1 MAEENKNEI
10 KYEIKYEELY
20 DRFMDYQTKVHEA
33 NQKRIR
39 LGLKVNTFFPLI
51 FLTLCFLT
59 DGSKLIF
66 LILWIVSLFG
76 IAFYLMYVEYSD
88 DKLQRQMKAFGLGGN
103 GDMEDESS
111 LISFGV
117 ENTET
122 KALKH
127 MENVDRSIEEK
138 KQEVQNALIETKES
152 VAEKFE
158 ERKKIAAERR
168 EERKENFTEKYQKK
182 IDEIRANR
190 GLSAKQARAKRL
202 QKKAEKLQREAER
215 LEAESREEDEDA

>member
-1 MAEENKNEI
+1 MAEENKN
-10 KYEIKYEELY
+10 EIKYEELY

-39 LGLKVNTFFPLI
+39 LGLKVNIFFPLI

-158 ERKKIAAERR
+158 ECKKIAAERR
-168 EERKENFTEKYQKK
+168 EERKENFIEKYQKK
-182 IDEIRANR
+182 IDEIRADR
-190 GLSAKQARAKRL
+190 ALSAKQARAKRL

-215 LEAESREEDEDA
+215 LEAESREEDENA

>member
-1 MAEENKNEI
+1 MAEENKN
-10 KYEIKYEELY
+10 EIKYEELY

-39 LGLKVNTFFPLI
+39 LGLKVNIFFPLI

-138 KQEVQNALIETKES
+138 KQEVQNALIETKEN

-168 EERKENFTEKYQKK
+168 EERKENCIEKYQKK
-182 IDEIRANR
+182 IDEIRADR
-190 GLSAKQARAKRL
+190 ALSAKQARAKRL

-215 LEAESREEDEDA
+215 LEAESREEDENA

>member
-1 MAEENKNEI
+1 MAEENKN
-10 KYEIKYEELY
+10 EIKYEELY

-39 LGLKVNTFFPLI
+39 LGLKVNIFFPLI

-122 KALKH
+122 KALRH

-138 KQEVQNALIETKES
+138 KQEVQKALIETKES

-168 EERKENFTEKYQKK
+168 EERKENFIEKYQKK

-190 GLSAKQARAKRL
+190 ALSAKQARAKRL

-215 LEAESREEDEDA
+215 LEAESREEDENA

>member
-1 MAEENKNEI
+1 MAEENKN
-10 KYEIKYEELY
+10 EIKYEELY

-39 LGLKVNTFFPLI
+39 LGLKVNIFFPLI

-122 KALKH
+122 KALRH

-168 EERKENFTEKYQKK
+168 EERKENFIEKYQKK

-190 GLSAKQARAKRL
+190 ALSAKQARAKRL
-202 QKKAEKLQREAER
+202 QKKGEKLQREAER
-215 LEAESREEDEDA
+215 LEAESREEDENA

>member
-1 MAEENKNEI
+1 MAEENKN
-10 KYEIKYEELY
+10 EIKYEELY

-39 LGLKVNTFFPLI
+39 LGLKVNIFFPLI

-190 GLSAKQARAKRL
+190 ALSAKQARAKRL

>member
-1 MAEENKNEI
+1 MAEENKN
-10 KYEIKYEELY
+10 EIKYEELY

-39 LGLKVNTFFPLI
+39 LGLKVNIFFPLI

-103 GDMEDESS
+103 GNMEDESS

-122 KALKH
+122 KVLKH

-138 KQEVQNALIETKES
+138 KQEGEQS
-152 VAEKFE
+152 
-158 ERKKIAAERR
+158 
-168 EERKENFTEKYQKK
+168 
-182 IDEIRANR
+182 
-190 GLSAKQARAKRL
+190 
-202 QKKAEKLQREAER
+202 
-215 LEAESREEDEDA
+215 

>member
-1 MAEENKNEI
+1 MAEENKN
-10 KYEIKYEELY
+10 EIKYEELY

-39 LGLKVNTFFPLI
+39 LGLKVNIFFPLI

-66 LILWIVSLFG
+66 LIFWIVSLFG

-168 EERKENFTEKYQKK
+168 EERKENFIEKYQKK

-190 GLSAKQARAKRL
+190 ALSAKQARAKRL

-215 LEAESREEDEDA
+215 LEAESREEDENA

>member
-1 MAEENKNEI
+1 MAEENKN
-10 KYEIKYEELY
+10 EIKYEELY

-39 LGLKVNTFFPLI
+39 LGLKVNIFFPLI

-111 LISFGV
+111 LVSFGV

-168 EERKENFTEKYQKK
+168 EERKENFIEKYQKK

-190 GLSAKQARAKRL
+190 ALSAKQARAKRL

-215 LEAESREEDEDA
+215 LEAESREEDENA

>member
-1 MAEENKNEI
+1 MAEENKN
-10 KYEIKYEELY
+10 EIKYEELY

-39 LGLKVNTFFPLI
+39 LGLKVNIFFPLI

-158 ERKKIAAERR
+158 ERKKIVAERR
-168 EERKENFTEKYQKK
+168 EERKENFIEKYQKK

-190 GLSAKQARAKRL
+190 ALSAKQARAKRL

-215 LEAESREEDEDA
+215 LEAESREEDENA

>member
-10 KYEIKYEELY
+10 KYEEIY

-39 LGLKVNTFFPLI
+39 LGLKVNIFFPLI

-152 VAEKFE
+152 VAEKFK

-190 GLSAKQARAKRL
+190 ALSAKQARAKRL

-215 LEAESREEDEDA
+215 LEAESREEDENA

>member
-1 MAEENKNEI
+1 MAEENKN
-10 KYEIKYEELY
+10 EIKYEELY

-39 LGLKVNTFFPLI
+39 LGLKVNIFFPLI

-103 GDMEDESS
+103 MEDESS

-158 ERKKIAAERR
+158 ERKKIVAERR
-168 EERKENFTEKYQKK
+168 EERKENFIEKYQKK

-190 GLSAKQARAKRL
+190 ALSAKQARAKRL

-215 LEAESREEDEDA
+215 LEAESREEDENA

>member
-1 MAEENKNEI
+1 MAEENKN
-10 KYEIKYEELY
+10 EIKYEELY

-39 LGLKVNTFFPLI
+39 LGLKVNIFFPLI

-158 ERKKIAAERR
+158 ECKKIAAERR
-168 EERKENFTEKYQKK
+168 EERKENFIEKYQKK

-190 GLSAKQARAKRL
+190 ALSAKQARAKRL

-215 LEAESREEDEDA
+215 LEAESREEDENA